1 MVQSIDPRVIEIS
14 FEVNGKTKTY
24 TGLNIYATGMKYA
37 NSLQNEC
44 EIKISNL
51 DKQTRDYILTETSPY
66 NLNRTPKVAIVRAGR
81 ESYGTSTIFRGNIV
95 DSTPSQ
101 PPDITV
107 TLKCLTGNF
116 GKGNIIARNQ
126 PNTATLN
133 QIAKQ
138 ISQDLNLTLNFQAQD
153 RNIANYSFTGPALKQ
168 VDGLGELGNINA
180 YVDDDSL
187 IVKDA
192 NAPLVGQIRVLNVD
206 SGMIGIPEIN
216 ERGIK
221 VKYLLD
227 NTSRLGGALRVQSQL
242 YPAANGDYTIYK
254 LGFEIA
260 TRDTP
265 FYWIAEG
272 RRR

>member
-1 MVQSIDPRVIEIS
+1 MQSIDPRIIEIS
-14 FEVNGKTKTY
+14 FEVNGRTKTY
-24 TGLNIYATGMKYA
+24 SGLNIYATGMKYA

-66 NLNRTPKVAIVRAGR
+66 NLNRTPKIATVRAGR
-81 ESYGTSTIFRGNIV
+81 ESYGTSMIFKGNIV

-126 PNTATLN
+126 PNSATLN
-133 QIAKQ
+133 QIARQ
-138 ISQDLNLTLNFQAQD
+138 ISKDLNLTLNFQAQD
-153 RNIANYSFTGPALKQ
+153 KNISNYSYTGPSLKQ

-187 IVKDA
+187 IVKNA
-192 NAPLVGQIRVLNVD
+192 NTSLSGITRILNVD
-206 SGMIGIPEIN
+206 SGMIGIPEIT

-227 NTSRLGGALRVQSQL
+227 NTSRLGGALRVQSVL
-242 YPAANGDYTIYK
+242 YPAANGDYIIYK

-272 RRR
+272 HRR